1 MAAASADLHRTL
13 TARERTRGE
22 RNRKPDYSVSSQ
34 LVGELAA
41 GAMNNCSS
49 TSIVQR
55 DALRNPR
62 QWQTLPP
69 YPQRSKDVQMLRKLR
84 PPNIAGLAVSML
96 TLPLQASAASNATGL
111 RTAAGVSSGAEQAHY
126 FRRYHRGY
134 R

>member
-1 MAAASADLHRTL
+1 M
-13 TARERTRGE
+13 
-22 RNRKPDYSVSSQ
+22 
-34 LVGELAA
+34 
-41 GAMNNCSS
+41 
-49 TSIVQR
+49 QR

-84 PPNIAGLAVSML
+84 LPNIAGLAVSML
-96 TLPLQASAASNATGL
+96 TLPLQAAPASNATGL
-111 RTAAGVSSGAEQAHY
+111 RTAAGESSCAEQAHY